1 MILKELVKEAV
12 NVLIDHVRVFF
23 VEEMSQCLDHD
34 GFVEQRYISLE
45 TATVNVFLSSR

>member
-1 MILKELVKEAV
+1 MISKELVKEAV

-23 VEEMSQCLDHD
+23 MEEMSHSIEDD
-34 GFVEQRYISLE
+34 GFVEQWYISLE